1 MLTRSRGFP
10 RPNQHDDAVVTPRAT
25 VLLLSDDA
33 MTLAL
38 VGMLVELA
46 GFAPAFAAP
55 GERAD
60 DAIRRVRPLLVVLL
74 DDTSAAARSDLFF
87 ARAAQRRVALAV
99 FPGKG
104 SSRELLALMGERG
117 IPWFELPV
125 DVENLTHAI
134 NSAASTEWWLRGS
147 ERRLLPAAER
157 ADGGELFFV
166 DRAGRRWKVY
176 DRRGSERRHPLAAEA
191 EAPNGPGGAAPVTRL
206 FVSDD
211 GLEVAAVLG
220 YDEVAALSAHDL
232 ERQFLRARPFDSR

>member
-1 MLTRSRGFP
+1 MLMNTRGFP
-10 RPNQHDDAVVTPRAT
+10 CPNQHDDAVVTARPT

-38 VGMLVELA
+38 FGMLIELA

-60 DAIRRVRPLLVVLL
+60 DAITRVRPLLVVLL
-74 DDTSAAARSDLFF
+74 DDTSAGARSDLFF
-87 ARAAQRRVALAV
+87 ARAAQRRIALAV

-104 SSRELLALMGERG
+104 SSGELMKVMGERG

-125 DVENLTHAI
+125 DVENLTRAI
-134 NSAASTEWWLRGS
+134 NSAATMEWWGRGS

-157 ADGGELFFV
+157 AEGGGLFFV

-176 DRRGSERRHPLAAEA
+176 DRRGTERRHLLAAES
-191 EAPNGPGGAAPVTRL
+191 ELPNGPDDTAPVTRL
-206 FVSDD
+206 FVRDD
-211 GLEVAAVLG
+211 GLAVASELG

-232 ERQFLRARPFDSR
+232 ERQFVRARPFDSP

>member
-1 MLTRSRGFP
+1 M
-10 RPNQHDDAVVTPRAT
+10 
-25 VLLLSDDA
+25 LLLSDDA

-60 DAIRRVRPLLVVLL
+60 DAITRVRPVLVVLL
-74 DDTSAAARSDLFF
+74 DDTSAATRSDLFF
-87 ARAAQRRVALAV
+87 AGAAQRRVALAV
-99 FPGKG
+99 FPGRG

-125 DVENLTHAI
+125 DVENMTRAI
-134 NSAASTEWWLRGS
+134 NSAAATEWWLRGG

-157 ADGGELFFV
+157 AEGGELCFV

-176 DRRGSERRHPLAAEA
+176 DRRGSERRHPLPAEA
-191 EAPNGPGGAAPVTRL
+191 GAPNVPDVAPVTRL

-211 GLEVAAVLG
+211 GLAVAAVLG
-220 YDEVAALSAHDL
+220 YDEVAALSSHDL
-232 ERQFLRARPFDSR
+232 ERQFLRARPFDSA

>member
-1 MLTRSRGFP
+1 MLMRNRGFP
-10 RPNQHDDAVVTPRAT
+10 RPNQHDDAVVTARPT

-46 GFAPAFAAP
+46 GFAPAFAAS
-55 GERAD
+55 GERAGH
-60 DAIRRVRPLLVVLL
+60 AITRVRPLLVALL
-74 DDTSAAARSDLFF
+74 DDTSTAAHSDLFF
-87 ARAAQRRVALAV
+87 SRAAQRRIALAV

-104 SSRELLALMGERG
+104 SSGELLKVMGERG

-125 DVENLTHAI
+125 DVENLTRAI
-134 NSAASTEWWLRGS
+134 NSAATLEWWVRGS

-157 ADGGELFFV
+157 AEGGGLLFV

-176 DRRGSERRHPLAAEA
+176 DRRGSERRHPFAAESA
-191 EAPNGPGGAAPVTRL
+191 LPNVPDDTAPVTRL
-206 FVSDD
+206 FVSDA
-211 GLEVAAVLG
+211 GLAVASVLG

-232 ERQFLRARPFDSR
+232 ERQFLRAQPFDSP

>member
-1 MLTRSRGFP
+1 
-10 RPNQHDDAVVTPRAT
+10 
-25 VLLLSDDA
+25 
-33 MTLAL
+33 
-38 VGMLVELA
+38 
-46 GFAPAFAAP
+46 
-55 GERAD
+55 
-60 DAIRRVRPLLVVLL
+60 
-74 DDTSAAARSDLFF
+74 
-87 ARAAQRRVALAV
+87 
-99 FPGKG
+99 
-104 SSRELLALMGERG
+104 MGERG